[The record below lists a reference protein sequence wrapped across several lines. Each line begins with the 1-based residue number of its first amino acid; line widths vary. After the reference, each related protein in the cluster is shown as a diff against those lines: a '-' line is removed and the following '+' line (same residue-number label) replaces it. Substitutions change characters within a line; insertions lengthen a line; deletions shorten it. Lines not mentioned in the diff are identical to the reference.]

1 MVTPAVAPPSD
12 SVVPPRFHQESD
24 QRLDHEPLGEY
35 TIAEAAQVLGVH
47 PNTIRRWLRK
57 GRLRSRMA
65 EGPGGQEHHI
75 PADALRRLAVRQAV
89 AAGLSVDP
97 GLTTAPSEVAS
108 GFNNGQTTAGAVGTQ
123 ESPPWSNPGSDQRP
137 AQAAPAAGAGTD
149 LQPIQRAREMAE
161 YTELLLAPWRR
172 RVEEQAEQVGRLTA
186 ELEHA
191 RQQIAA
197 FEAATDELE
206 RAQEAAT
213 AEAAHRPWWRFWG

>member
-1 MVTPAVAPPSD
+1 
-12 SVVPPRFHQESD
+12 
-24 QRLDHEPLGEY
+24 
-35 TIAEAAQVLGVH
+35 
-47 PNTIRRWLRK
+47 
-57 GRLRSRMA
+57 
-65 EGPGGQEHHI
+65 
-75 PADALRRLAVRQAV
+75 
-89 AAGLSVDP
+89 
-97 GLTTAPSEVAS
+97 
-108 GFNNGQTTAGAVGTQ
+108 
-123 ESPPWSNPGSDQRP
+123 
-137 AQAAPAAGAGTD
+137 
-149 LQPIQRAREMAE
+149 MAE